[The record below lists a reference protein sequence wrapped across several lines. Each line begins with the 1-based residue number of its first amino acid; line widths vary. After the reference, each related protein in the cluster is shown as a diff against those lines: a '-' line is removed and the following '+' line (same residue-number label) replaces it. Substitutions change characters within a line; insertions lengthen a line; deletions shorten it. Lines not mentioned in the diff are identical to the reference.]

1 MQLRRISFSS
11 RAVVEDPFKWAYTLE
26 DHGYTGWEIVQEGS
40 QCLSSKT
47 VQNLKNIYETTNLEL
62 TLHLPFSDMNL
73 AGLNDSIRAEVLRQ
87 MKNYLTLASN
97 YVNLAVVHPGYL
109 SPYGA
114 QVPDQA
120 YMTNLASIREL
131 CDFAADFGIIIAVE
145 NMPDF
150 PKIFGKYPDE
160 MQEML
165 DAVGSHNVGF
175 TFDVGHANTVGL
187 IDEFLGQLKDRIS
200 HVHIHDNMGKKD
212 EHLPLGDGTVNWKQ
226 VMEELS
232 NYKGIFVTEMASV
245 EEGIKSLEFLRKL

>member
-1 MQLRRISFSS
+1 MQLHKISFSS
-11 RAVVEDPFKWAYTLE
+11 RTVVEDPFKWAYTLE

-40 QCLSSKT
+40 QCLSSKN
-47 VQNLKNIYETTNLEL
+47 VQNLKNIYDTTSLEL

-87 MKNYLTLASN
+87 MKHYLILASN

-114 QVPDQA
+114 QVPQQA
-120 YMTNLASIREL
+120 YMTNLASIQEL
-131 CDFAADFGIIIAVE
+131 CDFAADLGVLIAVE

-160 MQEML
+160 IQEML

-187 IDEFLGQLKDRIS
+187 IDEFLDQLGNRIS

-212 EHLPLGDGTVNWKQ
+212 EHLPLGEGTINWKH
-226 VMEELS
+226 VMEKLS

-245 EEGIKSLEFLRKL
+245 EEGIKSLEFLRNL

>member
-1 MQLRRISFSS
+1 MQLHRISFSS

-40 QCLSSKT
+40 QCLNSKT
-47 VQNLKNIYETTNLEL
+47 IQNVQNIHETTNLEL

-73 AGLNDSIRAEVLRQ
+73 AGLNDSIRGEVIRQ
-87 MKNYLTLASN
+87 MKHYLTLASN

-114 QVPDQA
+114 QVPYEA
-120 YMTNLASIREL
+120 YQTNLASLAEI
-131 CDFAADFGIIIAVE
+131 CDFAADFGILVAVE

-165 DAVGSHNVGF
+165 GAVGSHNVGF

-187 IDEFLGQLKDRIS
+187 IDEFLDQLGDRIS
-200 HVHIHDNMGKKD
+200 HVHIHDNMGEKD
-212 EHLPLGDGTVNWKQ
+212 EHLPLGEGTVDWKS
-226 VMEELS
+226 VMEKLS
-232 NYKGIFVTEMASV
+232 DYKGIFVTEMSSI
-245 EEGIKSLEFLRKL
+245 EEGVKSLEFLRNL

>member
-1 MQLRRISFSS
+1 MQLPRISFSS

-97 YVNLAVVHPGYL
+97 YVSLAVVHPGYL

-165 DAVGSHNVGF
+165 DAIGSHNVGF

-187 IDEFLGQLKDRIS
+187 IDEFLDQLNDRIS

-212 EHLPLGDGTVNWKQ
+212 EHLPLGEGNIDWKH
-226 VMEELS
+226 VMGKLS
-232 NYKGIFVTEMASV
+232 NYKGIFVTEMSSV

>member
-1 MQLRRISFSS
+1 MQLHRISFSS

-87 MKNYLTLASN
+87 MKNYITLASN

-114 QVPDQA
+114 QVPQQA

-150 PKIFGKYPDE
+150 PKIFGKYPEE

-187 IDEFLGQLKDRIS
+187 IDEFLDQLKDRIS

-212 EHLPLGDGTVNWKQ
+212 EHLPLGEGNIDWKH
-226 VMEELS
+226 VMEKLS

-245 EEGIKSLEFLRKL
+245 EEGIKSLEFLMKL

>member
-1 MQLRRISFSS
+1 MQLHRISFSS

-109 SPYGA
+109 SPYGV
-114 QVPDQA
+114 QVPQKA
-120 YMTNLASIREL
+120 HMTNLASIREL

-175 TFDVGHANTVGL
+175 TLDVGHANTVGL
-187 IDEFLGQLKDRIS
+187 VDEFLDQLGGRIS

-212 EHLPLGDGTVNWKQ
+212 EHLPLGEGTVNWKQ
-226 VMEELS
+226 VMEKLS
-232 NYKGIFVTEMASV
+232 NYKGIFVTEMGSV
-245 EEGIKSLEFLRKL
+245 EEGVKSLEFLRNL

>member
-1 MQLRRISFSS
+1 MQLHRISFSS
-11 RAVVEDPFKWAYTLE
+11 RSAVEDPFKWAYTLE

-40 QCLSSKT
+40 QCLNSKT
-47 VQNLKNIYETTNLEL
+47 IQNVKNIYETTSLEL

-73 AGLNDSIRAEVLRQ
+73 AGLNDSIRGEVIRQ
-87 MKNYLTLASN
+87 MKHYLTLASS

-114 QVPDQA
+114 QVPYEA
-120 YMTNLASIREL
+120 YQTNLASLREI
-131 CDFAADFGIIIAVE
+131 CDFAADFGVLVAVE

-165 DAVGSHNVGF
+165 DSVGSHNVGF

-187 IDEFLGQLKDRIS
+187 TDEFLDQLGDRIS
-200 HVHIHDNMGKKD
+200 HVHIHDNMGQKD
-212 EHLPLGDGTVNWKQ
+212 EHLPLGGGTVDWKN
-226 VMEELS
+226 VMEKLS
-232 NYKGIFVTEMASV
+232 DYRGIFVTEMASV

>member
-1 MQLRRISFSS
+1 MQLHRISFSS

-26 DHGYTGWEIVQEGS
+26 DYGYTGWEIVQEGS

-47 VQNLKNIYETTNLEL
+47 VQNLKNIYETTSLEL

-114 QVPDQA
+114 QVPHQA
-120 YMTNLASIREL
+120 YMTNLSSIREL
-131 CDFAADFGIIIAVE
+131 CDFAADFGILIAVE

-175 TFDVGHANTVGL
+175 TFDVGHANTVEL
-187 IDEFLGQLKDRIS
+187 IDEFLGQLGDRIS

-212 EHLPLGDGTVNWKQ
+212 EHLPLGEGNIDWKH
-226 VMEELS
+226 VMERLS

-245 EEGIKSLEFLRKL
+245 EEGIRSLEFLRKL

>member
-1 MQLRRISFSS
+1 MQLHRISFSS
-11 RAVVEDPFKWAYTLE
+11 RAVVEDPFKWAYNLE

-109 SPYGA
+109 SPYGV

-131 CDFAADFGIIIAVE
+131 CDFAADFGIIVAVE

-175 TFDVGHANTVGL
+175 TFDVGHANTVRL
-187 IDEFLGQLKDRIS
+187 IDEFLDQLKDRIS

-212 EHLPLGDGTVNWKQ
+212 EHLPLGEGNIDWKH
-226 VMEELS
+226 VMEKLS

-245 EEGIKSLEFLRKL
+245 EGGIGRAHV

>member
-1 MQLRRISFSS
+1 MQLHRISFSS

-47 VQNLKNIYETTNLEL
+47 VQNLKNIYDTTSLEL

-109 SPYGA
+109 SPYGV
-114 QVPDQA
+114 QVPQQA

-131 CDFAADFGIIIAVE
+131 CDFAADFGILIAVE

-175 TFDVGHANTVGL
+175 TLDVGHANTVGL
-187 IDEFLGQLKDRIS
+187 VDEFLDQLGDRIS

-212 EHLPLGDGTVNWKQ
+212 EHLPLGEGTVNWKQ
-226 VMEELS
+226 VMEKLS

>member
-1 MQLRRISFSS
+1 MQLHRISFSS

-26 DHGYTGWEIVQEGS
+26 DYGYTGWEIVQEGS

-47 VQNLKNIYETTNLEL
+47 VQNLKNIYETTSLEL

-114 QVPDQA
+114 QVPHQA
-120 YMTNLASIREL
+120 YMTNLSSIREL
-131 CDFAADFGIIIAVE
+131 CDFAADFGILIAVE

-175 TFDVGHANTVGL
+175 TFDVGHANTVEL
-187 IDEFLGQLKDRIS
+187 IDEFLGQLGDRIS

-212 EHLPLGDGTVNWKQ
+212 EHLPLGEGNIDWKH
-226 VMEELS
+226 VMERLS

>member
-1 MQLRRISFSS
+1 MHLHKISFSS

-26 DHGYTGWEIVQEGS
+26 DYGYTGWEIVQEGS
-40 QCLSSKT
+40 QCLNSKT
-47 VQNLKNIYETTNLEL
+47 VQNLKNIYDTTSLEM

-87 MKNYLTLASN
+87 MKHYLILASN

-109 SPYGA
+109 SPYGV
-114 QVPDQA
+114 QVPEQA

-131 CDFAADFGIIIAVE
+131 CDFAADFGILIAVE

-187 IDEFLGQLKDRIS
+187 VDEFLDQLGERIS

-212 EHLPLGDGTVNWKQ
+212 EHLPLGEGTVNWKQ
-226 VMEELS
+226 VMEKLS
-232 NYKGIFVTEMASV
+232 NYNGIFVTEMASV

>member
-1 MQLRRISFSS
+1 MQLHRISFSS
-11 RAVVEDPFKWAYTLE
+11 RAVVADPFKWAYMLE

-47 VQNLKNIYETTNLEL
+47 VQNLKNIYDTTNLEL

-87 MKNYLTLASN
+87 MKHYLILASN

-109 SPYGA
+109 SPYGV
-114 QVPDQA
+114 QVPQQA
-120 YMTNLASIREL
+120 YMANLASIREL
-131 CDFAADFGIIIAVE
+131 CDFAADLGVLIAVE

-187 IDEFLGQLKDRIS
+187 VDEFLDQLGERIS

-212 EHLPLGDGTVNWKQ
+212 EHLPLGEGTVNWKQ
-226 VMEELS
+226 VMEKLS

-245 EEGIKSLEFLRKL
+245 EEGIKSLDFLRNL

>member
-11 RAVVEDPFKWAYTLE
+11 RAVVEDPFKWSYTLE

-40 QCLSSKT
+40 QCLNSKT
-47 VQNLKNIYETTNLEL
+47 IQNVQNIHETTNLEL

-73 AGLNDSIRAEVLRQ
+73 AGLNDSIRGEVIRQ
-87 MKNYLTLASN
+87 MKHYLTLASN

-114 QVPDQA
+114 QVPYEA
-120 YMTNLASIREL
+120 YQTNLASLTEI
-131 CDFAADFGIIIAVE
+131 CDFAADFGILVAVE

-160 MQEML
+160 MHEML
-165 DAVGSHNVGF
+165 DAIGSHNVGF

-187 IDEFLGQLKDRIS
+187 IDDFLDQLRDRIS
-200 HVHIHDNMGKKD
+200 HVHIHDNMGEKD
-212 EHLPLGDGTVNWKQ
+212 EHLPLGEGTVDWKS
-226 VMEELS
+226 VMEKLS
-232 NYKGIFVTEMASV
+232 DYKGIFVTEMASV
-245 EEGIKSLEFLRKL
+245 EEGVKSLEFLGKL

>member
-1 MQLRRISFSS
+1 MQLDRISFSS

-40 QCLSSKT
+40 QCLNSKT
-47 VQNLKNIYETTNLEL
+47 FQNLKNIYDTTSLEL

-87 MKNYLTLASN
+87 MKNYLALASN

-109 SPYGA
+109 SPYGV
-114 QVPDQA
+114 QVPQQA

-131 CDFAADFGIIIAVE
+131 CDFAADFGILVAVE

-160 MQEML
+160 MQEMF

-187 IDEFLGQLKDRIS
+187 VDEFLDQLGERIS

-212 EHLPLGDGTVNWKQ
+212 EHLPLGEGTVNWKQ
-226 VMEELS
+226 VMEKLS

>member
-1 MQLRRISFSS
+1 MQLHRISFSS

-40 QCLSSKT
+40 QCLNSKT
-47 VQNLKNIYETTNLEL
+47 IQNVQNIHETTNLEL

-73 AGLNDSIRAEVLRQ
+73 AGLNDSIRGEVIRQ
-87 MKNYLTLASN
+87 MKHYLTLASN

-114 QVPDQA
+114 QVPYEA
-120 YMTNLASIREL
+120 YQTNLASLAEI
-131 CDFAADFGIIIAVE
+131 CDFAADFGILVAVE

-165 DAVGSHNVGF
+165 GAVGSHNVGF

-187 IDEFLGQLKDRIS
+187 IDEFLDQLGDRIS
-200 HVHIHDNMGKKD
+200 HVHIHDNMGEKD
-212 EHLPLGDGTVNWKQ
+212 EHLPLGEGTVDWKS
-226 VMEELS
+226 VMEKLS
-232 NYKGIFVTEMASV
+232 DYKGIFVTEMSSI
-245 EEGIKSLEFLRKL
+245 EEGVKSLEFLRKL

>member
-1 MQLRRISFSS
+1 MQLHRISFSS

-47 VQNLKNIYETTNLEL
+47 VQNLKNIYDTTSLEL

-87 MKNYLTLASN
+87 MKHYLTLASN

-114 QVPDQA
+114 QVPQQA

-131 CDFAADFGIIIAVE
+131 CDFAADFGIIIAIE

-160 MQEML
+160 MEEML

-187 IDEFLGQLKDRIS
+187 IDEFLDQLGDRIS
-200 HVHIHDNMGKKD
+200 HMHIHDNMGKKD
-212 EHLPLGDGTVNWKQ
+212 EHLPIGEGTIDWKH
-226 VMEELS
+226 VMEKLS

>member
-1 MQLRRISFSS
+1 MQLHRISFSS

-26 DHGYTGWEIVQEGS
+26 DYGYTGWEIVQEGS

-47 VQNLKNIYETTNLEL
+47 VQNLKNIYETTSLEL

-109 SPYGA
+109 SPYGV
-114 QVPDQA
+114 QVPHQA

-131 CDFAADFGIIIAVE
+131 CDFAADFGILIAVE

-187 IDEFLGQLKDRIS
+187 IDEFLDQLGDRIS
-200 HVHIHDNMGKKD
+200 HMHIHDNMGKKD
-212 EHLPLGDGTVNWKQ
+212 EHLPIGEGTIDWKH
-226 VMEELS
+226 VMEKLS

>member
-1 MQLRRISFSS
+1 MQLHKISFSS

-26 DHGYTGWEIVQEGS
+26 DYGYTGWEIVQEGS

-47 VQNLKNIYETTNLEL
+47 VQNLKNIYDTTSLEM

-87 MKNYLTLASN
+87 MKHYLTLASN

-109 SPYGA
+109 SPYGV
-114 QVPDQA
+114 QVPQQA

-131 CDFAADFGIIIAVE
+131 CDFAADFGILIAVE
-145 NMPDF
+145 NMPNF

-187 IDEFLGQLKDRIS
+187 VDEFLDQLGERIS

-212 EHLPLGDGTVNWKQ
+212 EHLPLGEGTVNWKQ
-226 VMEELS
+226 VMEKLS
-232 NYKGIFVTEMASV
+232 NYNGIFVTEMASV
-245 EEGIKSLEFLRKL
+245 DEGIKSLEFLRKL

>member
-1 MQLRRISFSS
+1 MQLHRISFSS

-26 DHGYTGWEIVQEGS
+26 DYGYTGWEIVQEGS

-109 SPYGA
+109 SPYGV
-114 QVPDQA
+114 QVPHQA

-131 CDFAADFGIIIAVE
+131 CDFAADFGILIAVE

-187 IDEFLGQLKDRIS
+187 IDEFLDQLKDRIS

-212 EHLPLGDGTVNWKQ
+212 EHLPLGEGTVNWKQ
-226 VMEELS
+226 VMDRLS
-232 NYKGIFVTEMASV
+232 NYKGIFVTEMASI

>member
-1 MQLRRISFSS
+1 MQLHRISFSS

-109 SPYGA
+109 SPFGV
-114 QVPDQA
+114 QVPQQA
-120 YMTNLASIREL
+120 YITNLASIREL

-160 MQEML
+160 MQEIL

-187 IDEFLGQLKDRIS
+187 IDEFLDQLGDRIS

-212 EHLPLGDGTVNWKQ
+212 EHLPLGDGTINWKH
-226 VMEELS
+226 VMEKLS

-245 EEGIKSLEFLRKL
+245 EEGIKSLEFLRNL

>member
-1 MQLRRISFSS
+1 MQLHRISFSS

-47 VQNLKNIYETTNLEL
+47 VQNLKNIYDTTSLEL

-109 SPYGA
+109 SPYGV
-114 QVPDQA
+114 QVPQQA

-131 CDFAADFGIIIAVE
+131 CDFAADFGILIAVE
-145 NMPDF
+145 NMPHF

-187 IDEFLGQLKDRIS
+187 VDEFLDQLGERIS

-212 EHLPLGDGTVNWKQ
+212 EHLPLGEGTVNWKQ
-226 VMEELS
+226 VMEKFS
-232 NYKGIFVTEMASV
+232 NYKGIFVTEMGSV

>member
-1 MQLRRISFSS
+1 MQLHRISFSS

-47 VQNLKNIYETTNLEL
+47 VQNLKNIYDTTSLEL

-87 MKNYLTLASN
+87 MKNYLTLAST
-97 YVNLAVVHPGYL
+97 YVNLAVIHPGYL
-109 SPYGA
+109 SPYGV
-114 QVPDQA
+114 QVPQRA

-131 CDFAADFGIIIAVE
+131 CDFAADFGILIAVE

-187 IDEFLGQLKDRIS
+187 VDEFLDQLGERIS

-212 EHLPLGDGTVNWKQ
+212 EHLPLGEGTVNWKQ
-226 VMEELS
+226 VMEKLS

-245 EEGIKSLEFLRKL
+245 EEGIKSLDFLRNL